1 MKFWIWKKYFCIFLK
16 NFYEPLGGAK
26 GIGRSKF
33 SERSFS
39 ILIADLDS
47 LQKSMNVKWTLFF
60 YILMFSLLKS
70 QKTSKFCQQMNNEP
84 EISRFCKFWGTYTY
98 QIKKR
103 KPLYIHTFLQ
113 GIQICNRNSKIPSK
127 KIWYSYIPFA
137 PPDGK

>member
-1 MKFWIWKKYFCIFLK
+1 MKFWIWKKYFCIFWK
-16 NFYEPLGGAK
+16 KFYEPLGGAK

-33 SERSFS
+33 SERNFS

-60 YILMFSLLKS
+60 YILMLSLLKS

-84 EISRFCKFWGTYTY
+84 EISRFCQFWGTYTY
-98 QIKKR
+98 WMKKW

-113 GIQICNRNSKIPSK
+113 GIQICNQNQRIPLK
-127 KIWYSYIPFA
+127 KFWPFYTLSA
-137 PPDGK
+137 P